1 MSNRRVALI
10 RIIATSWRDGGAF
23 GILGRAMNFS
33 FTLPENRE
41 CDVVGFGLNAVD
53 HLVTIPRFPSFN
65 SKVRLTDH
73 CQMPG
78 GQVSSAMVGVR
89 RLGLRAAYVGK
100 VGYDN
105 EGRML
110 IESLQKEGVDCTG
123 VMIAMGAKTQGAV
136 IVIEQ
141 FSGERTILWYHDDGT
156 RVAPLELRREQ
167 IVRGR
172 VLHLDGF
179 DTEAAIRA
187 AVWAREAGMPVT
199 IDLDTIYPGLDALL
213 PHVDCL
219 ITSQGLANEL
229 AGSMDE
235 RAALRTLCEKYGC
248 YLVAM
253 TQGSRGALAFV
264 EGQFVASSAFRPPV
278 IRDTTGAG
286 DAFRAGF
293 IYGLCKGLSIE
304 ETMRAANAVAALQ
317 CRELGARDG
326 LPTEEEL
333 KDFLRGQ

>member
-1 MSNRRVALI
+1 
-10 RIIATSWRDGGAF
+10 
-23 GILGRAMNFS
+23 MNFS
-33 FTLPENRE
+33 FNIPTDRE
-41 CDVVGFGLNAVD
+41 FDVVGFGLNAVD
-53 HLVTIPRFPSFN
+53 HLVSIPRFPSFN
-65 SKVRLTDH
+65 SKVRLSDH
-73 CQMPG
+73 QQMPG
-78 GQVSSAMVGVR
+78 GQVSSAMVGAQ

-110 IESLQKEGVDCTG
+110 IESLQKEGVDCLN

-136 IVIEQ
+136 IIIEQ

-156 RVAPLELRREQ
+156 RIAPEELKREM
-167 IVRGR
+167 IARGR

-179 DTEAAIRA
+179 DTKAAIQA
-187 AVWAREAGMPVT
+187 SKWAREAGMPVT
-199 IDLDTIYPGLDALL
+199 IDLDTAYPGIDELL

-229 AGSMDE
+229 AGTMNEEEALKKLHE
-235 RAALRTLCEKYGC
+235 RYSC

-264 EGQFVASSAFRPPV
+264 EDQFIASSAFRPPV

-326 LPTEEEL
+326 LPTEA
-333 KDFLRGQ
+333 DLRGFLAS

>member
-1 MSNRRVALI
+1 
-10 RIIATSWRDGGAF
+10 
-23 GILGRAMNFS
+23 MNFS
-33 FTLPENRE
+33 LSIPQDRE
-41 CDVVGFGLNAVD
+41 FDVVGFGLNAVD

-65 SKVRLTDH
+65 TKVRLTDH
-73 CQMPG
+73 QQMSG
-78 GQVSSAMVGVR
+78 GQVSSAMVGAR

-110 IESLQKEGVDCTG
+110 IESLQDEGVDCSG
-123 VMIAMGAKTQGAV
+123 VMIAVGAKTQGAV
-136 IVIEQ
+136 IIIEQ
-141 FSGERTILWYHDDGT
+141 FSGERTILWYHDDQT
-156 RVAPLELRREQ
+156 RIAPEELRQEW
-167 IVRGR
+167 IARGR
-172 VLHLDGF
+172 VLHIDGF
-179 DTEAAIRA
+179 DTKA
-187 AVWAREAGMPVT
+187 AVQAARWAHAAGMAVT
-199 IDLDTIYPGLDALL
+199 IDLDTAYPGIDELL

-235 RAALRTLCEKYGC
+235 RAALQTLHERYGC

-264 EGQFVASSAFRPPV
+264 EKQFIASSAFRPPV
-278 IRDTTGAG
+278 LKDTTGAG

-293 IYGLCKGLSIE
+293 IYGLCNGLTIE

-317 CRELGARDG
+317 CREMGARDG
-326 LPTEEEL
+326 LPSDAEL
-333 KDFLRGQ
+333 KEFLKNS

>member
-1 MSNRRVALI
+1 MTI
-10 RIIATSWRDGGAF
+10 
-23 GILGRAMNFS
+23 AMNFS
-33 FTLPENRE
+33 FTLPDNRE
-41 CDVVGFGLNAVD
+41 FDVAGFGLNAVD
-53 HLVTIPRFPSFN
+53 HLVSIPRFPSFN

-73 CQMPG
+73 RQMPG
-78 GQVSSAMVGVR
+78 GQVSSAMVGAR

-110 IESLQKEGVDCTG
+110 IESLQKEGVDCLH

-136 IVIEQ
+136 IIIEQ

-156 RVAPLELRREQ
+156 RIAPDELKREM
-167 IVRGR
+167 IARAR
-172 VLHLDGF
+172 VLHIDGF
-179 DTEAAIRA
+179 DTKAAIQA
-187 AVWAREAGMPVT
+187 SQWAREAGMPVT
-199 IDLDTIYPGLDALL
+199 IDLDTAYPGIDELL

-229 AGSMDE
+229 AGTMNE
-235 RAALRTLCEKYGC
+235 QEALKKLHEKYGC

-264 EGQFVASSAFRPPV
+264 ENQFIASSAFRPPV

-333 KDFLRGQ
+333 RAFLNQ